1 MTASRREPPTPPR
14 RGRRSRADRSLA
26 LRSVPP
32 DGGEARPAWLIARET
47 ADQTLAIGLRRPWFG
62 DLYHFTLR
70 IPWWCFLAGGV
81 ALYIGA
87 NAGFA
92 LLYLLQPGAVAN
104 ARPGSFADAFFFSVQ
119 TMATIGYG
127 QLVPATLYANL
138 VVTIE
143 TAFGLL
149 FLAMATG
156 LVFAR
161 FSRPTARIL
170 FSRVAVIGPHNG
182 RPTLSLRLA
191 NQRRNQILQAEV
203 AVTLLRDEQTAE
215 GVMLR
220 RFYELPLTRYRT
232 PVLAMTFT
240 VMHEI
245 DQGSP
250 LHGASAASLE
260 ADNAELVVT
269 ASGIDETIAQRVH
282 ARTSYLPHEILWGH
296 RFVDVIGWTDDGS
309 RVIDYRR
316 FHDTVP
322 LASEP

>member
-1 MTASRREPPTPPR
+1 MKG
-14 RGRRSRADRSLA
+14 RGRRKSSAPPLRRA
-26 LRSVPP
+26 PP
-32 DGGEARPAWLIARET
+32 DGSDARPARLIARGT
-47 ADQTLAIGLRRPWFG
+47 ADQTLALGLRRPWFG
-62 DLYHFTLR
+62 DLYHFTLQ
-70 IPWWCFLAGGV
+70 IPWSCFLVGGV
-81 ALYIGA
+81 AIYLAA

-92 LLYLLQPGAVAN
+92 LLYLLEPGTIGN

-138 VVTIE
+138 VVTVE

-182 RPTLSLRLA
+182 QPTLSFRAA

-203 AVTLLRDEQTAE
+203 AVTLLRDEETAE

-220 RFYELPLTRYRT
+220 RFYELKLTRYRS

-245 DQGSP
+245 DRDSP

-269 ASGIDETIAQRVH
+269 ATGIDETIAQRVH
-282 ARTSYLPHEILWGH
+282 ARTSYLPDEILWGH
-296 RFVDVIGWTDDGS
+296 RFVDVIGWTEDGR

-322 LASEP
+322 LAAAP